1 MAIYDNNGTTNT
13 EIGKLYDNNG
23 STSSQIHIVYDNNG
37 TSSFE
42 IYRAEETLFSGLTQ
56 ETPGAYGVGQRTEI
70 YSSEYTNNGYTSLA
84 VTGTVG
90 ATVLGQGIYGYA
102 SFTQIQGYNGSSW
115 VSLKQYTINRNDD
128 YSMSAAATV
137 NISGYSKIRVYTVC
151 QRENLDQST
160 QAKAWTNNLK
170 GIAS

>member
-13 EIGKLYDNNG
+13 EIGKLWDNNG

-56 ETPGAYGVGQRTEI
+56 ETPGAYGVGQRTEK

-90 ATVLGQGIYGYA
+90 ATVLGQGIYNFGA
-102 SFTQIQGYNGSSW
+102 DTQIQGYNGSSW
-115 VSLKQYTINRNDD
+115 VSLKTYNCSGNGDISVN
-128 YSMSAAATV
+128 AAATI

-151 QRENLDQST
+151 ERANLDQST

>member
-13 EIGKLYDNNG
+13 EIGKLWDNNG

-56 ETPGAYGVGQRTEI
+56 ETPGAYIVGQRTEI

-90 ATVLGQGIYGYA
+90 ATVLGQGIYGYGSA
-102 SFTQIQGYNGSSW
+102 TQIQGYNGSSW
-115 VSLKQYTINRNDD
+115 VTLKDYAINRNDS

-137 NISGYSKIRVYTVC
+137 NISGYSKIRVFTYC
-151 QRENLDQST
+151 QRVDLEQST